1 MQRLLDASLIAVLVA
16 ATLLWSDAL
25 LLFGEP
31 DFKVLATFGT
41 VAAWR
46 LHTLWWSLAAIP
58 SAVAIVLRHRW
69 PLTATILAICAAE
82 VHLLDPVLKSP
93 PTDVA
98 VLITMYA
105 LTSSDHRRQTV
116 LAALVATEALLLSG
130 ALAQGIGLA
139 PDPARPLT
147 SVADHLGRA
156 SKALYAAV
164 HGDAL
169 PMLVRAL
176 QSAAVPALLLAAT
189 WAVADSART
198 RRLHVAV
205 LQARADDLEREQEQR
220 TALAVASE
228 RGRITR
234 ELHDVVAHGLSVMV
248 VQAQGAKAQLHRSP
262 ERCDAA
268 LTTIVTTG
276 RASLAEM
283 RRLLNLVR
291 APASLSPQ
299 PGLATLPELI
309 DRVRASGVPVTF
321 SVSGAPATLPAVIE
335 LAAYRIVQEALTN
348 TLKHATPG
356 ASCTVELTFDPSGLR
371 ILVCDDGRFI
381 APLTPGNGL
390 RGITERVTALNGV
403 LTAGPSP
410 DGGFEV
416 SAFLPLALVA

>member
-1 MQRLLDASLIAVLVA
+1 MQRLLDASLIALLVV

-31 DFKVLATFGT
+31 DFKVLSTFGSA
-41 VAAWR
+41 AAWR

-69 PLTATILAICAAE
+69 PLTATILAICAAV

-105 LTSSDHRRQTV
+105 LTSSEHRRQTV
-116 LAALVATEALLLSG
+116 LATLVATEALLFTG
-130 ALAQGIGLA
+130 ALVNGAGITPSLW
-139 PDPARPLT
+139 D
-147 SVADHLGRA
+147 SFGRV
-156 SKALYAAV
+156 SKVFYAAA
-164 HGDAL
+164 HGDAV
-169 PMLVRAL
+169 PMVVRAL

-205 LQARADDLEREQEQR
+205 LQARTDDLEREQEQR

-248 VQAQGAKAQLHRSP
+248 IQAQGAKAMLHRSP
-262 ERCDAA
+262 ERSDAA
-268 LTTIVTTG
+268 LATIVTTG

-291 APASLSPQ
+291 SPSDTLLVPQ
-299 PGLATLPELI
+299 PSLATLPELI

-321 SVSGAPATLPAVIE
+321 SVAGAPATLPAVIE

-356 ASCTVELTFDPSGLR
+356 ASCTVRLTFDPSGLR
-371 ILVCDDGRFI
+371 ILVCDDGR
-381 APLTPGNGL
+381 AAASSMPGNGL
-390 RGITERVTALNGV
+390 RGIAERVAALNGV
-403 LTAGPSP
+403 LAAGPAP

-416 SAFLPLALVA
+416 SAFLPLELVA

>member
-1 MQRLLDASLIAVLVA
+1 MLDVALIAALVA
-16 ATLLWSDAL
+16 ATLLWGDAL

-31 DFKVLATFGT
+31 DFKILDTFGT

-46 LHTLWWSLAAIP
+46 LHTLWWSLAAVP
-58 SAVAIVLRHRW
+58 SAAAILLRHRW
-69 PLTATILAICAAE
+69 PLTAMILAMGAAL
-82 VHLLDPVLKSP
+82 VHLLDPVLKAP

-105 LTSSDHRRQTV
+105 LTASGHRRRTV
-116 LAALVATEALLLSG
+116 LAALVTAEVLLLSG
-130 ALAQGIGLA
+130 VLAQEVGLV
-139 PDPARPLT
+139 PGRRTGP
-147 SVADHLGRA
+147 VASFSDYLQRVAKVLH
-156 SKALYAAV
+156 AV
-164 HGDAL
+164 FHGDVL
-169 PMLVRAL
+169 PMLVHAL
-176 QSAAVPALLLAAT
+176 QSVAVPALLLAAT

-198 RRLHVAV
+198 RRLHLAI

-248 VQAQGAKAQLHRSP
+248 VQAQGAKAMLHRSP
-262 ERCDAA
+262 DRCDAA

-276 RASLAEM
+276 RASLTEM

-291 APASLSPQ
+291 DPAPLSPQ
-299 PGLATLPELI
+299 PNLAALPDLI

-321 SVSGAPATLPAVIE
+321 SVAGAPATLPAVIE

-356 ASCTVELTFDPSGLR
+356 CSCTVRLTFDPSGLR
-371 ILVCDDGRFI
+371 IRVLDDGVPV
-381 APLTPGNGL
+381 APVTPGNGL
-390 RGITERVTALNGV
+390 RGITERVAALNGV
-403 LTAGPSP
+403 LAAGPAP

-416 SAFLPLALVA
+416 SAHLPLSLELVA